1 MERRLFTG
9 RQGVRNLEQGED
21 QREGCGE
28 NARVAALSC
37 VSPATGWTVTGNGAR
52 RIAVCGKGG
61 SGKTT
66 VAGTLARV
74 CARRGHRV
82 TAIDGDSNPNLAI
95 TLGIP
100 PEQAACITPLPR
112 TLLEQRT
119 DETGAAR
126 SVLAVPPEEIFQRY
140 GVRAPDDVT
149 LVLLG
154 RVDHAGA
161 G

>member
-1 MERRLFTG
+1 MGTD
-9 RQGVRNLEQGED
+9 QDGV
-21 QREGCGE
+21 
-28 NARVAALSC
+28 
-37 VSPATGWTVTGNGAR
+37 R

-66 VAGTLARV
+66 IAGTLARV
-74 CARRGHRV
+74 LARRGHRV
-82 TAIDGDSNPNLAI
+82 IAVDGDSNPNLAI

-100 PEQAACITPLPR
+100 PDEAERLPPLPR

-119 DETGAAR
+119 DETGVQRA
-126 SVLAVPPEEIFQRY
+126 VLVAPFEEIFRQY
-140 GVRAPDDVT
+140 GIPAPDNVT
-149 LVLLG
+149 LLLMG